1 MNAAPHQWT
10 AALAVGAVLRSGEVE
25 RGEATAWPL
34 AGGGLAA
41 LLTKPPDVLEPAVD
55 PHHRQFFHSVACAA
69 LVTAGW
75 KALHEWQPQSE
86 EGRFWRKV
94 AMIGAGAYLCHLAL
108 DALTA
113 RSLPLV
119 GR

>member
-1 MNAAPHQWT
+1 MSAAIHQWT
-10 AALAVGAVLRSGEVE
+10 AALVTGAVLRSREVD

-41 LLTKPPDVLEPAVD
+41 LLTKLPDVLEPAVH
-55 PHHRQFFHSVACAA
+55 PHHRQFFHSAAFAGLVA
-69 LVTAGW
+69 AGW
-75 KALHEWQPQSE
+75 TALYEWQPQSD

-94 AMIGAGAYLCHLAL
+94 GMTGAGAYLCHLAV